1 MKQTELAELR
11 DNFAASFWEKFRAVA
26 PSDIINVDETP
37 VYYDSPPRK
46 TLARIGASSNVN
58 KSQKHADRLTAVLS
72 IRSNGDK
79 LPILFIV
86 KGKPGGLVDKQEI
99 PTYPEGHVYVVQE
112 NAWIDKEVWQIY
124 LTELLKFEIT
134 GPSVLVADNLDS
146 HVTQDAYDTVSSEL
160 FSILEPLPKNST
172 SFCQPLYVGVM
183 GPLKSKLR
191 AEWLHEK
198 PVVTAAEKRLAMILR
213 TIKVWDAIPSSLIRR
228 SFEKALPKSTVVAI

>member
-46 TLARIGASSNVN
+46 TLARIGASSKVN

-99 PTYPEGHVYVVQE
+99 PTYPEGHDYVVQE
-112 NAWIDKEVWQIY
+112 NA
-124 LTELLKFEIT
+124 
-134 GPSVLVADNLDS
+134 
-146 HVTQDAYDTVSSEL
+146 
-160 FSILEPLPKNST
+160 
-172 SFCQPLYVGVM
+172 
-183 GPLKSKLR
+183 
-191 AEWLHEK
+191 
-198 PVVTAAEKRLAMILR
+198 
-213 TIKVWDAIPSSLIRR
+213 
-228 SFEKALPKSTVVAI
+228 